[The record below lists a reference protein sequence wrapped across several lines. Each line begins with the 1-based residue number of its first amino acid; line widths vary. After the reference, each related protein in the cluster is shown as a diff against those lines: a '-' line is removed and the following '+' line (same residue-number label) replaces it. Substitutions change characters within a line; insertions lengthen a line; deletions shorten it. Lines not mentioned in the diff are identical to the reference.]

1 MSDRKK
7 FLWIAGFFLV
17 FYFLPEGNERV
28 AAGLTESNSNDVR
41 LRQGARAS
49 LPYPGILHCGCNFG
63 IHKPAVRNE
72 ISWRKG

>member
-28 AAGLTESNSNDVR
+28 AAGLTESIAMMSD
-41 LRQGARAS
+41 LS
-49 LPYPGILHCGCNFG
+49 L
-63 IHKPAVRNE
+63 IH
-72 ISWRKG
+72 I